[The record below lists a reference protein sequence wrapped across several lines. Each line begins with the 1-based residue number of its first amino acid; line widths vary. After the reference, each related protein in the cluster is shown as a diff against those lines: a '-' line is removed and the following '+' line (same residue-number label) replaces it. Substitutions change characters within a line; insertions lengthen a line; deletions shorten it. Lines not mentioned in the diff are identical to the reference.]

1 MQLTLLQ
8 GIQQRELLYLSMVAG
23 PIWWFSKPQ
32 NTVESSTFWSEFVA
46 LKIATELNDELQ
58 YKLHTMFGVPIDG
71 PTIPSVTIIALYK
84 MLQDP
89 SPFSKKKHN
98 SIAYH
103 KVHESMTTNSLHVLH
118 EPGNTNLADVFTK
131 LLPPIKQWQVVNAC
145 HGDSRLFPGCLSRDI
160 FYPGG
165 DCI

>member
-1 MQLTLLQ
+1 MDLL
-8 GIQQRELLYLSMVAG
+8 
-23 PIWWFSKPQ
+23 
-32 NTVESSTFWSEFVA
+32 
-46 LKIATELNDELQ
+46 
-58 YKLHTMFGVPIDG
+58 
-71 PTIPSVTIIALYK
+71 IPSVTMIALYK

-145 HGDSRLFPGCLSRDI
+145 NAMVILAYFQGVCLVTCSTLEGTVFKSRIIIESNPVDGDVNI
-160 FYPGG
+160 F
-165 DCI
+165 